1 MATGKLPRD
10 GELRIG
16 AVTLPAG
23 QRVFDVGGGPV
34 AWITSQ
40 PVTDTPR
47 AWAMLTD
54 AHDQTGLLPVLLM
67 PAPGLC
73 PEDELGGPCGVT
85 GLDDLDAAS
94 VLAARWDGRMPS
106 GDQEEEIGHWQAGL
120 QVPFP
125 RRFPGLAARQEQELS
140 SAERGKA
147 IGSLQA
153 AYLGLVPAA
162 RPADILPLI
171 GWLGSDRFDSALPM
185 AAVLRSWEDR
195 FGARLV
201 EAGHDEIRLLV
212 DKPPRTPGHARAIAA
227 EHYAFADECGGRGL
241 STVPAIADNLIG
253 SPFWTFWWD

>member
-1 MATGKLPRD
+1 MARGKLPSD

-16 AVTLPAG
+16 AVILPAG
-23 QRVFDVGGGPV
+23 RRVFGAGSPGGPV

-40 PVTDTPR
+40 PVTDAPR

-67 PAPGLC
+67 PAPGLR
-73 PEDELGGPCGVT
+73 PWEELGGPCGIT

-94 VLAARWDGRMPS
+94 ILSARWDGQMS
-106 GDQEEEIGHWQAGL
+106 DDDQEDEHEPWQAGL
-120 QVPFP
+120 RVPFS
-125 RRFPGLAARQEQELS
+125 RRFPGLA
-140 SAERGKA
+140 
-147 IGSLQA
+147 
-153 AYLGLVPAA
+153 LGLVPAA

-171 GWLGSDRFDSALPM
+171 GWLGSDRFDSALPI

-212 DKPPRTPGHARAIAA
+212 DRPPRTLDHARAVAA
-227 EHYAFADECGGRGL
+227 EHYALADECGGRGL
-241 STVPAIADNLIG
+241 STVPAIAASLIG
-253 SPFWTFWWD
+253 SPFWAFWWD